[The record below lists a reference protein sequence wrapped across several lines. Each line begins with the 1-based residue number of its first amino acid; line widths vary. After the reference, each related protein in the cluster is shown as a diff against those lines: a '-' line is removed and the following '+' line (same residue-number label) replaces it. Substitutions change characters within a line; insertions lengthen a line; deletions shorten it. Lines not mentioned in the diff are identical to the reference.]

1 MCISLFF
8 LKKTEIR
15 KPRAG
20 FFRPKQG
27 AKQSLV
33 NYPTL
38 ARETFAGIYGLQG
51 NFGQAVKIYEALAL
65 KFPGKSRYFASL
77 AKKAREKQ
85 QQNRSK

>member
-1 MCISLFF
+1 
-8 LKKTEIR
+8 
-15 KPRAG
+15 
-20 FFRPKQG
+20 
-27 AKQSLV
+27 V
-33 NYPTL
+33 NDPNLASETL
-38 ARETFAGIYGLQG
+38 AGIYELQG